1 MGRRASPWSAI
12 LTGPEQVL
20 GTRWLSLFR
29 SAPRPVQQA
38 LLTVGRHA
46 PGRSV
51 RRGNL
56 RRLRPFSN
64 RYGYDRRT
72 PVERYC
78 IEPFLDEHAG
88 RIHGDVLEVKGANYS
103 RRFGHEVRCHV
114 VDIDPENTEADLHA
128 DLACVAAL
136 WGLSVQDLS
145 AEELDVND
153 PCFPLVAC
161 AHADKP
167 A

>member
-1 MGRRASPWSAI
+1 
-12 LTGPEQVL
+12 
-20 GTRWLSLFR
+20 
-29 SAPRPVQQA
+29 VQQA

-46 PGRSV
+46 PGCSV

-72 PVERYC
+72 PVDRCC

-103 RRFGHEVRCHV
+103 RRFGNEVRCHV